1 MFEEHQLQ
9 IGKQIGA
16 GNEGMVYRSLDL
28 TSGRVVALKKIPIP
42 KGDQQKRS
50 KIEVNN
56 QLYQQ
61 EVKIMVGLQHEN
73 ITNTKGFLHK
83 EFEMWLLMDYAN
95 LGCIESLCNT
105 FGPLE
110 EQTVAVYL
118 RQILSGLDYL
128 HDHKV
133 IHRDIKPSNLLL
145 TDEGVV
151 KLSDFGSFYRMETSQ
166 TVDDMVSTLKGSI
179 MYMAPEAAQQSSPS
193 RKSDIWSLG
202 CVVLE
207 MSTGKKPWSELQ
219 FDNLYAALMV
229 IATSGKSPIVPNS
242 LSDDLKDFLAKCFII
257 DSKERPTA
265 KDLLQH
271 PFLKKYHTER
281 SPSQTSL
288 PNIQ

>member
-1 MFEEHQLQ
+1 M
-9 IGKQIGA
+9 
-16 GNEGMVYRSLDL
+16 MSLDH
-28 TSGRVVALKKIPIP
+28 
-42 KGDQQKRS
+42 Q
-50 KIEVNN
+50 
-56 QLYQQ
+56 
-61 EVKIMVGLQHEN
+61 N
-73 ITNTKGFLHK
+73 ITNTIGYLQKD
-83 EFEMWLLMDYAN
+83 FEMWLLMDYAN
-95 LGCIESLCNT
+95 LGSMEGVCNT
-105 FGPLE
+105 FGKLE

-166 TVDDMVSTLKGSI
+166 TVDDMISTLKGSI

-207 MSTGKKPWSELQ
+207 MVTGLKPWSELQ

-229 IATSGKSPIVPNS
+229 IATSGKSPTVPDT
-242 LSDDLKDFLAKCFII
+242 LSDTLRDFLDNCFKI
-257 DSKERPTA
+257 DPKERLTA
-265 KDLLQH
+265 KELLQH
-271 PFLKKYHTER
+271 PFLAKYRIEKTI
-281 SPSQTSL
+281 SQTSI
-288 PNIQ
+288 PN